1 MNSGVEQAKK
11 AIDSIGAVQ
20 TLVEN
25 FPMKILS
32 LGDLKF
38 ATSFDLLIL
47 ILKMIGVDKQEMIDK
62 LTKILTNGSSNND
75 GEGKGFITTAE
86 EIVKTALEANLIN
99 LLNCSTNPIINNDLM
114 DAFYL
119 LKENKSSGEGIRLNV
134 SEIDFTGVLNKSP
147 LSESGKNFYFDVED
161 KNINNLYESKDFNA
175 FLWYIINK
183 GDKRFPERC
192 TWDDRYKTSIYK
204 KGQNKKGEKDIIK
217 CSYVDEDYPNMDK
230 IIVHLCSSTYYKTR
244 GLNTKNYGK
253 IFKLNKTI
261 FEFNHDFLSSIKL
274 YDTKVIIAEIIEYFF
289 GSALSVNLGFSINDE
304 IIKQKV
310 DAIIEKV
317 IKNDDKEINDC
328 YYTFS
333 NEEYNNMLEKSERN
347 RFNIINYGDTNK
359 EIDSTLLLEQLNN
372 INSTSTP
379 HQNQT
384 IISNVL
390 NDITI
395 TPGQDEESQ
404 LSFNLEFDY
413 QFELMRMLV
422 YPFIRPLF
430 TPKVIFLLLVNKKI
444 MGSLEDVENVDFNKL
459 LDSLMNSLFFI
470 IKDIIIKLKDMLLEM
485 FLNWVLEKLTP
496 LLALFASR
504 LLLETLNTYLSLLK
518 QLLDCF
524 MGFDINSIL
533 KNNNGID
540 NVNYAD
546 IINNNMVSEQ
556 TQPNQSFC

>member
-25 FPMKILS
+25 FPMKIFS

-47 ILKMIGVDKQEMIDK
+47 ILKMIGVNKQELINR
-62 LTKILTNGSSNND
+62 LTKLLTSDSNEED
-75 GEGKGFITTAE
+75 SGFITAAE
-86 EIVKTALEANLIN
+86 EIVKTALETNIIN
-99 LLNCSTNPIINNDLM
+99 ILNCSTNPIINNDLL
-114 DAFYL
+114 DSFDL
-119 LKENKSSGEGIRLNV
+119 LGYKKESGEGISVDV

-147 LSESGKNFYFDVED
+147 LSENGRKFYFDVED
-161 KNINNLYESKDFNA
+161 KNINDLYKSKDFNA

-183 GDKRFPERC
+183 SDKRFPQKN
-192 TWDDRYKTSIYK
+192 TWDDRYKAGIYK
-204 KGQNKKGEKDIIK
+204 KGQENRGEKEIIK
-217 CSYVDEDYPNMDK
+217 CTYVDEDYPNMDK
-230 IIVHLCSSTYYKTR
+230 IKIHLCSSTYYKTR
-244 GLNTKNYGK
+244 GLKTKKNGK

-274 YDTKVIIAEIIEYFF
+274 YDSKVIVAEIIEYFF

-310 DAIIEKV
+310 DGIINNV

-333 NEEYNNMLEKSERN
+333 NEEYNNMLENAEKN

-359 EIDSTLLLEQLNN
+359 EIDTSTLLEQLDG
-372 INSTSTP
+372 INSTSTL
-379 HQNQT
+379 HKNQT

-390 NDITI
+390 NDITT
-395 TPGQDEESQ
+395 TPGQNEQSQ
-404 LSFNLEFDY
+404 LSFNLQYDY

-444 MGSLEDVENVDFNKL
+444 MGSLEDIENIGLDKL
-459 LDSLMNSLFFI
+459 IESLMNSLFFI

-485 FLNWVLEKLTP
+485 FLNWVLEELTP
-496 LLALFASR
+496 LLALFASK
-504 LLLETLNTYLSLLK
+504 LLLETLNVYLSLLK

-524 MGFDINSIL
+524 IGFDINNTL
-533 KNNNGID
+533 KNNGID

-546 IINNNMVSEQ
+546 IINTQ
-556 TQPNQSFC
+556 IQPNQSLC